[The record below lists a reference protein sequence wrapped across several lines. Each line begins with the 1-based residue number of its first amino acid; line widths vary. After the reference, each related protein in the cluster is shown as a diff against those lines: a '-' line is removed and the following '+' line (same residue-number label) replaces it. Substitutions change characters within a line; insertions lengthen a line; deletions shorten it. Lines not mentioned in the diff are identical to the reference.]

1 MREELSEKYEL
12 SKKRNWPKMESQGVT
27 FQGCTGKPT
36 KKTEKKKKKGQ
47 KSVNRGWKR
56 TTTTFFHKS

>member
-12 SKKRNWPKMESQGVT
+12 SKKRNWPKMEFQGVT

-36 KKTEKKKKKGQ
+36 KKT
-47 KSVNRGWKR
+47 
-56 TTTTFFHKS
+56 TTKNKVKNL

>member
-12 SKKRNWPKMESQGVT
+12 SKKRNWPKMEFQGVT

-36 KKTEKKKKKGQ
+36 KKTTTTKKGQ
-47 KSVNRGWKR
+47 KSVNRGWKKTR
-56 TTTTFFHKS
+56 ITFFHKS